1 MHFDSFGHGIL
12 TVFEVSSGEMWPDI
26 MYNTVDAVGIA
37 EPMLPNYNQQVAWY
51 YIFVQIVIAFLMLN
65 VFVGVVIEE
74 YEKNK
79 QDSDGTG
86 LLSDEQKAWV
96 ETMKLALTSKAS
108 RKLIPPKQCKGSRI
122 GVFNMV
128 TNPKFDIIIMAC
140 IVLNTILM
148 AMRHYNQGLVMDSFL
163 EVANII
169 FAVIFTIEMVL
180 KWIGMVSSISRI
192 TGISSISFSLF
203 YRG

>member
-74 YEKNK
+74 YEKKCERAQENNN
-79 QDSDGTG
+79 T
-86 LLSDEQKAWV
+86 
-96 ETMKLALTSKAS
+96 
-108 RKLIPPKQCKGSRI
+108 GSRPVSQHNI
-122 GVFNMV
+122 SPNSPKETREEVTVFMRPDSVGVGVGAAGGNGS
-128 TNPKFDIIIMAC
+128 P
-140 IVLNTILM
+140 IV
-148 AMRHYNQGLVMDSFL
+148 VES
-163 EVANII
+163 
-169 FAVIFTIEMVL
+169 
-180 KWIGMVSSISRI
+180 
-192 TGISSISFSLF
+192 
-203 YRG
+203 